1 MTEIELEDELKRN
14 PPHHLHYPLHLH
26 HPHARH
32 NGELTFGERAAD
44 IMRNGF
50 GSWMF
55 VGSFTLFLTIWV
67 LLNTFVL
74 HKGFDPYPYILLNLC
89 LSMLAALQGAFI
101 LIAAKRADRV
111 SAEEA
116 HAHYLETKKIDELLT
131 ENTKLTVLVKKQTD
145 LLDEIHRHVTVA
157 TPYAGDFPPKE

>member
-1 MTEIELEDELKRN
+1 MPKIYNK
-14 PPHHLHYPLHLH
+14 
-26 HPHARH
+26 HPHARPADQ
-32 NGELTFGERAAD
+32 LTFGERAAD

-55 VGSFTLFLTIWV
+55 VMCFAMFLGIWM
-67 LLNTFVL
+67 LINTAIL

-111 SAEEA
+111 AAEEA
-116 HAHYLETKKIDELLT
+116 HAHYLETSKIDELLT
-131 ENTKLTVLVKKQTD
+131 ENTELTRTVKTNTD
-145 LLDEIHRHVTVA
+145 MLEEIHRHVTAITPDAGIVA
-157 TPYAGDFPPKE
+157 PDGSTE

>member
-1 MTEIELEDELKRN
+1 MRILAKPQR
-14 PPHHLHYPLHLH
+14 
-26 HPHARH
+26 HPHARPDDQ
-32 NGELTFGERAAD
+32 LTFGERAAD

-55 VGSFTLFLTIWV
+55 VMCFAVFLGGWMV
-67 LLNTFVL
+67 VNTAVL

-116 HAHYLETKKIDELLT
+116 QAHYLETKKIDTLLVQ
-131 ENTKLTVLVKKQTD
+131 NTALTQDIAKLQKA
-145 LLDEIHRHVTVA
+145 IHDSLQ
-157 TPYAGDFPPKE
+157 GKNS